1 MFELTSEPIVAP
13 TLEHKHAGGFVRFDG
28 KVRNHAGGREVLR
41 LEYEAYPELALAE
54 GEHLVQEAVDRYG
67 LTAAHVVHRVGLLEI
82 GDTAVCIQ
90 VAAPHRREA
99 FAGCE
104 WIIDQL
110 KIRVPIWK
118 RETFADG
125 DSGWVGADVLPA
137 NASIDQEVF
146 RRQISMPEIGAV
158 GQAKLASARV
168 LLVGL
173 GGLASGSLP
182 VLAGAG
188 IGTLGLVDADR
199 VELSNLH
206 RQHLYGF
213 DDRGRGKVDRAA
225 AFVRRLRPS
234 AAVETYPEMLDE
246 RNVDALVQSYD
257 WIVDGTDS
265 LEVKFM
271 LNAAVKRHRKHLIT
285 ASIHRFEGHLM
296 TISPDGPCLEC
307 LFPEPPASG
316 CVETCAE
323 SGVIPGLPTLFGA
336 LQANA
341 VIHGVLGLG
350 QGFNEGLWLFDL
362 RTLDTTWLTRRH
374 RVGCHGCAGES
385 PFRLVEVASLEEARS
400 RWKDLRVI
408 DLRESTDHALPADVE
423 RVAADDLLANP
434 PLQPVVLICHL
445 GVTSLAVAH
454 ELRRLG
460 NPEAYSLRGG
470 AERLLSGALDGPG

>member
-1 MFELTSEPIVAP
+1 MFELTSEPIVAT
-13 TLEHKHAGGFVRFDG
+13 TLEHEHAGGFVRFDG

-54 GEHLVQEAVDRYG
+54 GERLVQEAVDRFG
-67 LTAAHVVHRVGLLEI
+67 LTAAHVVHRVGLLDI

-118 RETFADG
+118 RETYADG
-125 DSGWVGADVLPA
+125 DSGWVGADVLPT

-146 RRQISMPEIGAV
+146 RRQISMLEIGTE
-158 GQAKLASARV
+158 GQAKLGSARV

-188 IGTLGLVDADR
+188 IGTLGLADADT

-234 AAVETYPEMLDE
+234 ATIETFPEMLDE
-246 RNVDALVQSYD
+246 RNVDTLVQSYD

-307 LFPEPPASG
+307 LFPEPPGSG
-316 CVETCAE
+316 CVDTCAE
-323 SGVIPGLPTLFGA
+323 SGVMPGLPSIFGA

-341 VIHGVLGLG
+341 VIQGILGVGDG
-350 QGFNEGLWLFDL
+350 IDERLWLFDL
-362 RTLDTTWLTRRH
+362 RTLAAASLTRQH
-374 RVGCHGCAGES
+374 RAGCRGCAGTS
-385 PFRLVEVASLEEARS
+385 EVRGIEIDSIEQARHRWPDVRIIDVREPEADS
-400 RWKDLRVI
+400 
-408 DLRESTDHALPADVE
+408 LPAPAE
-423 RVAADDLLANP
+423 RIDAENLLANP
-434 PLQPVVLICHL
+434 PTGAVLLVCHRGL
-445 GVTSLAVAH
+445 SSLAVAQALRQRGC
-454 ELRRLG
+454 EL
-460 NPEAYSLRGG
+460 AYSLRGG
-470 AERLLSGALDGPG
+470 AERLTAGARDGSH